1 MGGGG
6 RGNGHTGQQQQPVAE
21 EGEAIAATGF
31 QRGLDSGLAKA
42 APSATGDP
50 RRPTSRFGD
59 DWNFSV
65 VNVFDVARRRL

>member
-6 RGNGHTGQQQQPVAE
+6 RGNGHTGQQQQPVAQ

-42 APSATGDP
+42 AH
-50 RRPTSRFGD
+50 
-59 DWNFSV
+59 WNFSV